1 MIAAHQLAHNWG
13 WVLARGLIAI
23 AFGAY
28 LLTLAF
34 LAPAALIWALVILFA
49 AFSFADGAIVLITAL
64 RFAHPESGRWWWMIV
79 QGIAGIA
86 VGVLTYF
93 WPNITAW
100 VLGILIA
107 AWAVVTGILEIGAA
121 FQLRKNVAG
130 EIFLLIAGVLSVAL
144 GIILLWAAQGPL
156 IALLAWAWLV
166 AIYAIVAGLAL
177 VALAFRLRS
186 FAAHNP

>member
-13 WVLARGLIAI
+13 WILVRGLVAI
-23 AFGAY
+23 AFGVLVFMY
-28 LLTLAF
+28 P
-34 LAPAALIWALVILFA
+34 PAAILTFVIFFA
-49 AFSFADGAIVLITAL
+49 AFSFADGLIVLITAF
-64 RFAHPESGRWWWMIV
+64 RFTHPDSGRWWWMIV

-86 VGVLTYF
+86 VGVLTWF

-130 EIFLLIAGVLSVAL
+130 EIFLLIVGLLSVAL
-144 GIILLWAAQGPL
+144 GIILLWYAWGPL
-156 IALLAWAWLV
+156 IALLAWVWLV
-166 AIYAIVAGLAL
+166 GAYAIVAGISL
-177 VALAFRLRS
+177 VILSFRLRS
-186 FAAHNP
+186 LAAHHP